1 MIVIGGGLFTLLE
14 EFTFI
19 CDGISSL
26 KFEAGAMRN
35 LGHLSLQINID
46 DWDRATPEG
55 LQHLEGLQQI
65 CVCWARCYSDWRP
78 HDRYEADVAL
88 IRSLFQDT
96 VDLLPT
102 RPVFTY
108 HDQGVLDR

>member
-35 LGHLSLQINID
+35 LGHLSMQINID

-55 LQHLEGLQQI
+55 LQLKISKRAG
-65 CVCWARCYSDWRP
+65 
-78 HDRYEADVAL
+78 
-88 IRSLFQDT
+88 
-96 VDLLPT
+96 
-102 RPVFTY
+102 
-108 HDQGVLDR
+108 